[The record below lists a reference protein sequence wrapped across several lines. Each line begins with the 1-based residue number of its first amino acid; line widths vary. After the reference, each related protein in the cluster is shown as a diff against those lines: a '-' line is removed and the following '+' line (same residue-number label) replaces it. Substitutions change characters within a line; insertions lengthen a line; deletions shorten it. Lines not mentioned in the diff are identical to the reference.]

1 MTGEPRPEIES
12 GLPAKQG
19 EFTIS
24 LPWIARFALAAAIG
38 GALGFA
44 ASTAFP
50 ARASGQG
57 SAWMVIAAA
66 AIAAAYLSIRKVHGW
81 HASTFVDGTVVGIA
95 AAPLF
100 VVMSLL
106 RAALAWEGG
115 FTTASVLQGL
125 EIGLYF
131 IVFGLLV
138 TVPCGWLAGFAYHLA
153 LSAAERARAKE
164 GDSAREESD

>member
-1 MTGEPRPEIES
+1 MTGMLPADPEP

-19 EFTIS
+19 EFTIT

-50 ARASGQG
+50 ARAAGQG
-57 SAWMVIAAA
+57 SAGMVPAAG

-81 HASTFVDGTVVGIA
+81 HVSTFVDGTIVGLA

-100 VVMSLL
+100 VVVSLV
-106 RAALAWEGG
+106 RAALTFEGS

-138 TVPCGWLAGFAYHLA
+138 TVPCGWLTGFAYHLA
-153 LSAAERARAKE
+153 LSAVERTRAKDE
-164 GDSAREESD
+164 DMGS